1 MIRRQVGDE
10 FWLIT
15 QDDHAQIS
23 GELAQA
29 IGNANFSPTSSAS
42 AILGIAL
49 HDCGWPL
56 HDNQPTLNGENL
68 PLDVFESPREI
79 GLHVW
84 EASAERAAQ
93 RDDYAGLLV
102 SLHSLG
108 LSVFVTEQT
117 KWNLDDPRGR
127 FEMNRFQHKMVEL
140 QESLRQR
147 LGMKN
152 DRPLKNG
159 LAMDTRDP
167 KEQKLLFDFRWLG
180 AMDRLSLAI
189 CCTQPP
195 FDSMEILPRIGEP
208 ASGIKMVRE
217 GNEIL
222 LDPWPLAKLRIE
234 IEVPHRRLPAKKYT
248 DVSEFRAAY
257 AAAPIERFTA
267 AVRGRN
273 I

>member
-1 MIRRQVGDE
+1 MIRRRVGDE

-15 QDDHAQIS
+15 QDDHARIS
-23 GELAQA
+23 GKLSQA
-29 IGNANFSPTSSAS
+29 LGPPSSAP
-42 AILGIAL
+42 AILGITM

-56 HDNQPTLNGENL
+56 HDDQPTLNEQNV

-79 GLHVW
+79 ALAVW
-84 EASAERAAQ
+84 ELSAEKAAQ

-108 LSVFVTEQT
+108 LSVYVAEQT
-117 KWNLDDPRGR
+117 NAGDPRAR
-127 FEMNRFQHKMVEL
+127 FELNRFQRKMIEL

-147 LGMKN
+147 LGMKL
-152 DRPLKNG
+152 DRPLKHG
-159 LAMDTRDP
+159 LAPDSHDP

-195 FDSMEILPRIGEP
+195 FDAIEIPPFSAPLKME
-208 ASGIKMVRE
+208 RE
-217 GNEIL
+217 GKDVL
-222 LDPWPLAKLRIE
+222 LDPWPGKTPIAIH
-234 IEVPHRRLPAKKYT
+234 IPYRRLSAKCYA
-248 DVSEFRAAY
+248 DNSEFRAAY
-257 AAAPIERFTA
+257 AAAAIEQFTA
-267 AVRGRN
+267 TVRGHT